1 MRIVNFSKNGVPT
14 LAVRRRRKLVDLGIA
29 APELARDLKG
39 LVAGGARA
47 MENAAAAAAKAGAE
61 AQIDEKGLIYLP
73 PVHNPSKIICLGL
86 NYRDHAIETGNAIPK
101 YPVVFTRAATTL
113 TGHGQQMVV
122 PKVSK
127 QLDFECELAVIIG
140 KGGRHIRKARALD
153 HVAGY
158 SCFNDGSIRDYQS
171 KTSQF
176 IVGKNF
182 DDTGG
187 FGPELVTPDELPT
200 GADGLEIS
208 TRLNGETMQ
217 KSNTE
222 QHIFDVATTIQ
233 VLSEVMTLESGD
245 VIIMGTPHGVGAA
258 RKPPVWMKSGDVCEI
273 TIKGIGT
280 LMNRIVGEK

>member
-1 MRIVNFSKNGVPT
+1 MRIVNFSKNGTPT
-14 LAVRRRRKLVDLGIA
+14 LAVRRRRKLVDLSIA
-29 APELARDLKG
+29 APELASDLKS

-47 MENAAAAAAKAGAE
+47 LENAATAAAKAGAD
-61 AQIDEKGLIYLP
+61 AQVDEKGLIYLP

-86 NYRDHAIETGNAIPK
+86 NYRDHAIETGNPIPK

-113 TGHGQQMVV
+113 TGHGRQMVV

-127 QLDFECELAVIIG
+127 QLDYECELAVVIG

-158 SCFNDGSIRDYQS
+158 SCFNDGSIRDYQFKS
-171 KTSQF
+171 SQF
-176 IVGKNF
+176 IMGKNF
-182 DDTGG
+182 DATGG
-187 FGPELVTPDELPT
+187 FGPEMVTPDELPT
-200 GADGLEIS
+200 GAAGLDI
-208 TRLNGETMQ
+208 TTKLNGKTMQ

-280 LMNRIVGEK
+280 LMNRIVGE

>member
-1 MRIVNFSKNGVPT
+1 MRIVNFRKNGTPT
-14 LAVRRRRKLVDLGIA
+14 LAVRRRRKLVDLSIA
-29 APELARDLKG
+29 APELASDLRS

-47 MENAAAAAAKAGAE
+47 LENAAAAAAKAGAD
-61 AQIDEKGLIYLP
+61 AQVDEKGLIYLP

-86 NYRDHAIETGNAIPK
+86 NYRDHAIETGNPIPK

-113 TGHGQQMVV
+113 TGHGQRMVV

-127 QLDFECELAVIIG
+127 QLDYECELAVVIG

-158 SCFNDGSIRDYQS
+158 SCFNDGSIRDYQFKS
-171 KTSQF
+171 SQF
-176 IVGKNF
+176 IMGKNF
-182 DDTGG
+182 DATGG
-187 FGPELVTPDELPT
+187 FGPEMVTPDELPA
-200 GADGLEIS
+200 GANGLDI
-208 TRLNGETMQ
+208 TTKLNGKSMQ

-222 QHIFDVATTIQ
+222 QHIFDVPTTIQ